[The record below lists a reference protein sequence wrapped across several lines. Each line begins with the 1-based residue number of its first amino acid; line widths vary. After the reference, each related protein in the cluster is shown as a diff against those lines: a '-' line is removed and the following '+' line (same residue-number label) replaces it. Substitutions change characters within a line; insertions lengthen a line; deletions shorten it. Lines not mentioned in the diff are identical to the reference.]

1 MQLDPD
7 YRLHLDTTL
16 VEKGVGCQVI
26 PDDQMPV
33 DTDCNAEVIL
43 EEPMHA
49 YVVSLE
55 ARLAKRRAQLKSP
68 EKFTF
73 FTFQVDANNDMF
85 VSWPVSGYHAIPARI
100 IHRDQRTVAAVS
112 RLSRRQ
118 HVQAITVVGPI
129 RTYDQYF
136 PWIKA
141 QYEV

>member
-7 YRLHLDTTL
+7 YRLNIDTTL
-16 VEKGVGCQVI
+16 VEQPTK
-26 PDDQMPV
+26 
-33 DTDCNAEVIL
+33 
-43 EEPMHA
+43 A
-49 YVVSLE
+49 YVDSV
-55 ARLAKRRAQLKSP
+55 AGFLAKRRAQLKSP

-73 FTFQVDANNDMF
+73 FTFQVDENNDMF
-85 VSWPVSGYHAIPARI
+85 AGWPVSGYHAIPARI

-112 RLSRRQ
+112 RLSRRR
-118 HVQAITVVGPI
+118 HIQAITVVGPI

>member
-16 VEKGVGCQVI
+16 VGKGVGVQVI

-33 DTDCNAEVIL
+33 DTDCKAEVIL
-43 EEPMHA
+43 EEPMKA
-49 YVVSLE
+49 YVDSI
-55 ARLAKRRAQLKSP
+55 AGFLAKRRAQLKSP

-100 IHRDQRTVAAVS
+100 IHRDQRAVAAVS

-118 HVQAITVVGPI
+118 HIQAITVVGPI

-141 QYEV
+141 KYEF